1 MAKDVLLSTP
11 ARKRFESLDGSVKD
25 RIRKALRRLADSG
38 SGDIK
43 KLKGVKGRETLL
55 RLRVGDYRIVFRDD
69 PDAIRITQI
78 FHRGKGY
85 DWLE

>member
-1 MAKDVLLSTP
+1 MAKDVQLSTP
-11 ARKRFESLDGSVKD
+11 ARKQFESLDGSVKD
-25 RIRKALRRLADSG
+25 RIRKALRKLASSG
-38 SGDIK
+38 SGDVK
-43 KLKGVKGRETLL
+43 KLQGVKGRETLL
-55 RLRVGDYRIVFRDD
+55 RLRVGDYRIVYRDD

>member
-1 MAKDVLLSTP
+1 MPKAVLLSTP
-11 ARKRFESLDGSVKD
+11 ARKQFESLDGSVKD
-25 RIRKALRRLADSG
+25 RIRKALGKLSEAG
-38 SGDIK
+38 AGDIK
-43 KLKGVKGRETLL
+43 RLRGVRGRETLL
-55 RLRVGDYRIVFRDD
+55 RLRVGDYRVVYRDD

>member
-1 MAKDVLLSTP
+1 MPKDVLLSTP
-11 ARKRFESLDGSVKD
+11 ARKQFESLDGSVKD
-25 RIRKALRRLADSG
+25 RVRKALRKLAGSS

-55 RLRVGDYRIVFRDD
+55 RLRVGDYRIVYRDD
-69 PDAIRITQI
+69 PDAFRIVQI

>member
-1 MAKDVLLSTP
+1 MPKEVLLSTP
-11 ARKRFESLDGSVKD
+11 ARKQYESLDGSVRD
-25 RIRKALRRLADSG
+25 RIRKALGKLAAAGGGDVKRLH
-38 SGDIK
+38 
-43 KLKGVKGRETLL
+43 GVRGRETLL
-55 RLRVGDYRIVFRDD
+55 RLRVGDYRIVYRDD